1 MKAVVMRAGELVIDE
16 VPDPTPGPGEVV
28 VRTLACG
35 ICGSDLHALRHL
47 DQMAEAQDAG
57 GVLGGGLSP
66 DRDLIMG
73 HEFTGEV
80 VASGDGAPGSP
91 APGTRVCSIPVMFRG
106 GRLHA
111 IGYDNEIPGGFA
123 EYMVLN
129 AATLLEVPNGL
140 DTETAAL
147 TEPMS
152 VGRHAVAR
160 AALTPDDVAL
170 VVGCGPVGL
179 SVIAA
184 LAQRGVH
191 PIIAADFSPAR
202 RRLALEFGADS
213 VVDPRD
219 HSPYERWQDLAWPP
233 GVDRADPLV
242 RLLGPKPRP
251 GVVFECVGVPGV
263 LQEILEGA
271 MRDTRVVVV
280 GVCME
285 HDRIRP
291 LTGIGKEINIQFVL
305 GYTPEEFS
313 ATLTDL
319 AEGELRPQPMISGRV
334 ALDGVAEAFE
344 ALADPESHAK
354 IIVDPTRSD

>member
-16 VPDPTPGPGEVV
+16 VPDPVPGPGEVIL
-28 VRTLACG
+28 RTLACG

-47 DQMAEAQDAG
+47 DQMVEAQDAG
-57 GVLGGGLSP
+57 GVLGGGLRA

-80 VASGDGAPGSP
+80 VEIGDGTEGSP
-91 APGTRVCSIPVMFRG
+91 RIGSRVCSVPVMFRG
-106 GRLHA
+106 GRLRS
-111 IGYDNEIPGGFA
+111 IGYDNELPGGFA

-129 AATLLEVPNGL
+129 AATLIEVPNGL
-140 DTETAAL
+140 ETEIAAL

-152 VGRHAVAR
+152 VGRHAVAK
-160 AALTPDDVAL
+160 ASLTEEDVAL

-179 SVIAA
+179 SVTAA
-184 LAQRGVH
+184 LRQRGVH
-191 PIIAADFSPAR
+191 PIVAADFSPAR
-202 RRLALEFGADS
+202 RRLALAFGADT
-213 VVDPRD
+213 VVDPGAG
-219 HSPYERWQDLAWPP
+219 SPYDHWQDMAWPS
-233 GVDRADPLV
+233 GVDRADPMV

-251 GVVFECVGVPGV
+251 GVIFECVGVPGV
-263 LQEILEGA
+263 LQEILDGA

-285 HDRIRP
+285 QDRIRP

-305 GYTPEEFS
+305 GYTPEEFA

-319 AEGELRPQPMISGRV
+319 AEGELRPQPMISARV
-334 ALDGVAEAFE
+334 GFDGVPAAFE
-344 ALADPESHAK
+344 ALSDPEGHAK
-354 IIVDPTRSD
+354 IIVDPTLPA

>member
-1 MKAVVMRAGELVIDE
+1 MKAVVMRAGKLVLDE
-16 VPDPTPGPGEVV
+16 VPDPIPGPGEVLL
-28 VRTLACG
+28 RTLACG

-47 DQMAEAQDAG
+47 DRMVEAQNAG
-57 GVLGGGLSP
+57 GVLSGGLSS
-66 DRDLIMG
+66 DLDLIMG
-73 HEFTGEV
+73 HEFAGEV
-80 VASGDGAPGSP
+80 VESGDGESG
-91 APGTRVCSIPVMFRG
+91 GVDIGKRVCSMPIMFRG
-106 GRLHA
+106 GRLHSV
-111 IGYDNEIPGGFA
+111 GYDNEIPGGFA

-129 AATLLEVPNGL
+129 SATLIEVPNGL

-152 VGRHAVAR
+152 VGRHAVAK
-160 AALTPDDVAL
+160 AALTEDDVAL

-184 LAQRGVH
+184 LRQKGVH
-191 PIIAADFSPAR
+191 PIVAADFSPAR
-202 RRLALEFGADS
+202 RELAVAFGADI
-213 VVDPRD
+213 VVDPGAG
-219 HSPYERWQDLAWPP
+219 SPYERWQDMAWPP
-233 GVDRADPLV
+233 GVDRDDPLV
-242 RLLGPKPRP
+242 RVLGPKPRP

-263 LQEILEGA
+263 LQEILDGA

-305 GYTPEEFS
+305 GYTPEEFA
-313 ATLTDL
+313 ATLSDL

-334 ALDGVAEAFE
+334 GLEGVPAAFE

-354 IIVDPTRSD
+354 IVVDPTLVG